1 MGGSDCQCRSIHI
14 EMFGEVKTKL
24 QRSNYALQRTVR
36 ALAAG
41 LITALC
47 GLVFVLTPAGIT
59 FERTFG
65 LDWLFKMRGATP
77 PGPDVTV
84 VGINS
89 RTGRALNLARF
100 PHDWPR
106 TVHARAIQR
115 LAKQNASAI
124 VFDIDF
130 SRTKSAAEDAAFA
143 RAIAEANRVILF
155 EWLSARREPLVS
167 ASGRDIGWTWIEQKQ
182 PPSQL
187 LAQAARG
194 LGPFPLP
201 KVDQAAFEFWAF
213 KPSAGDAA
221 TTPAIALQFKALEFY
236 DGWLSVLR
244 EAKAAG
250 TESLPVNA
258 SEVKQASDMERLMQ
272 KLRRM
277 FRDDASLEQRVERA
291 IERIYS
297 ETKMGR
303 PANCSPPSPPSTLV
317 RTTTTSTSTVRPGRS
332 KHCPMSR
339 C

>member
-1 MGGSDCQCRSIHI
+1 MEILNQSDKLVKFVARTSFCVRSIHL

-24 QRSNYALQRTVR
+24 QPSNYALQRTVR
-36 ALAAG
+36 AIAAG
-41 LITALC
+41 LATALC
-47 GLVFVLTPAGIT
+47 GLVFVLTPVGTT

-65 LDWLFKMRGATP
+65 LDWLFKMRGAAP
-77 PGPDVTV
+77 PGPDITV

-106 TVHARAIQR
+106 TVHARVIQR
-115 LAKQNASAI
+115 LVKQNASAI

-143 RAIAEANRVILF
+143 RTIAEANRVVLF

-167 ASGRDIGWTWIEQKQ
+167 ASGRNIGWTWIEQKQ

-236 DGWLSVLR
+236 DDWLSVLR

-250 TESLPVNA
+250 TNPC
-258 SEVKQASDMERLMQ
+258 R
-272 KLRRM
+272 
-277 FRDDASLEQRVERA
+277 
-291 IERIYS
+291 
-297 ETKMGR
+297 
-303 PANCSPPSPPSTLV
+303 
-317 RTTTTSTSTVRPGRS
+317 
-332 KHCPMSR
+332 
-339 C
+339 